1 MLWPWC
7 LTWSPKLVVL
17 CHAPS
22 TTCANFQQNRFIRFW
37 NIVFT
42 SLETEERT
50 DGRTSGQVENIM
62 RPASI
67 DWRMAK
73 KWVSSRMMNKL
84 WMMITLMTEQL
95 YILLQNVRKLSKQ
108 NIVKVHT
115 VLYVPKPGWF
125 VWTDRFELPILF
137 FNESIGI
144 DSANECMDSNRYKDC
159 DYEWIKQQLL

>member
-1 MLWPWC
+1 
-7 LTWSPKLVVL
+7 
-17 CHAPS
+17 
-22 TTCANFQQNRFIRFW
+22 
-37 NIVFT
+37 
-42 SLETEERT
+42 
-50 DGRTSGQVENIM
+50 
-62 RPASI
+62 
-67 DWRMAK
+67 
-73 KWVSSRMMNKL
+73 
-84 WMMITLMTEQL
+84 MITLMTEQL

-159 DYEWIKQQLL
+159 DYE